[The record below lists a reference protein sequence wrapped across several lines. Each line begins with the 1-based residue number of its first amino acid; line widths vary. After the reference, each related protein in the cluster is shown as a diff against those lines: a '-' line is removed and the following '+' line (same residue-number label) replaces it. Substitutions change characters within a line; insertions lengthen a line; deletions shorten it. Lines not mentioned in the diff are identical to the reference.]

1 MSDSKKIRG
10 MVTLILTDVK
20 TGRVKR
26 MQRHNLV
33 TNNGEGWIAKRMIK
47 TGVAGHSATGME
59 WIEVGKGSALATAT
73 NTNLQ
78 TTVIVTGV
86 RRVYTTQDRSGATWN
101 IIVNFLTSHGNTA
114 GLKEAGIF
122 GTSLRASA
130 AAPGMLART
139 TFSAV
144 NKTNADTLKIQWQI
158 NVADDGV

>member
-1 MSDSKKIRG
+1 MFNRTKSKG
-10 MVTLILTDVK
+10 MVSLILTNVK
-20 TGRVKR
+20 TGKVHR

-33 TNNGEGWIAKRMIK
+33 TNNGEQWIARRMVK
-47 TGVAGHSATGME
+47 TGISGHVATGME
-59 WIEVGKGSALATAT
+59 WIEVGKGSAAATAT

-78 TTVIVTGV
+78 TTINVTGV

-101 IIVNFLTSHGNTA
+101 IIVNYGTSHANTS

-122 GTSLRASA
+122 STSTRASV

-139 TFSAV
+139 VFSAV